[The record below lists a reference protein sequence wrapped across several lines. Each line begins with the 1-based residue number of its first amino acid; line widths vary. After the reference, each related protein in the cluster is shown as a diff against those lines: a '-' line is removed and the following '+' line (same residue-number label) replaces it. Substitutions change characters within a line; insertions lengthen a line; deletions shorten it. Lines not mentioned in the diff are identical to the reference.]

1 MALVA
6 AYHKWR
12 PSLLDER
19 TSVGQAI
26 DGPRIVVGKR
36 AGPTHTSRYQTSTW
50 RKIAR
55 FMSHELYVR
64 SVVEKN
70 HGKERLSITP
80 RNTPRSATWRHTHV
94 TSPHAA
100 PCQCHHSPARH
111 VIIHLLQEGSDE
123 RREAYLRLGLIGCN
137 LKRAGVAEES
147 GQLHSRLDRMHRVLT
162 MRKDEDR

>member
-1 MALVA
+1 MARSASDLRA
-6 AYHKWR
+6 FRSYCAWQSL

-64 SVVEKN
+64 SVVEK
-70 HGKERLSITP
+70 ITETFNVCP
-80 RNTPRSATWRHTHV
+80 SRPATWRHTHV
-94 TSPHAA
+94 TSPHAL
-100 PCQCHHSPARH
+100 PVCCQ
-111 VIIHLLQEGSDE
+111 
-123 RREAYLRLGLIGCN
+123 
-137 LKRAGVAEES
+137 
-147 GQLHSRLDRMHRVLT
+147 
-162 MRKDEDR
+162 